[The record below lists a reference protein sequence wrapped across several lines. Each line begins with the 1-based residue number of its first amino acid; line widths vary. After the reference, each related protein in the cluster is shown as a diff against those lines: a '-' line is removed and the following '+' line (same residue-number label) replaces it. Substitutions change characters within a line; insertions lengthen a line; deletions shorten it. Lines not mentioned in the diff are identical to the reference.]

1 MTNNGSER
9 RNHVRHPKVLGF
21 YCYVEGRRF
30 DSESLD
36 VSAGGAFL
44 STVDKF
50 DVGNTVILVPRA
62 ESDRGLTGLLVGAVM
77 RLQHEPAQGLGIQW
91 KRCVSRTGYQTIYQ
105 YLTGYLALPESSL
118 VGPSPEVLESD
129 LVTYDFGKN
138 LMYVP
143 DEPALRGAP
152 GAAVTAEPLPPDNL
166 SGKDLDRGDEPGI
179 VTQMLGTQGG
189 RLPVD
194 IPVRFYLGDVI
205 SDGMLKAVG
214 LATLFLATEAED
226 STDEGTCVISFPVP
240 LASGRVELKLFCT
253 VVGYEEGRT
262 LGYKGYDL
270 AIRSVEE
277 EPHKGLYESYL
288 KYLFDRL
295 YALEL

>member
-9 RNHVRHPKVLGF
+9 RNHVRFPKVLGF

-44 STVDKF
+44 STEDEF
-50 DVGNTVILVPRA
+50 DVGNSVILVPKA
-62 ESDRGLTGLLVGAVM
+62 EANRGLTGLLVGAVV
-77 RLQHEPAQGLGIQW
+77 RLQRGPSPGLGIQW
-91 KRCVSRTGYQTIYQ
+91 RRCVSRTGYQTLYY
-105 YLTGYLALPESSL
+105 YLTDYLAMEQGGLL
-118 VGPSPEVLESD
+118 GPSPEVMESD
-129 LVTYDFGKN
+129 LVTYDFSTN
-138 LMYVP
+138 QMYVP
-143 DEPALRGAP
+143 EGPGLRGAR
-152 GAAVTAEPLPPDNL
+152 GAAVTEEPLPEESL
-166 SGKDLDRGDEPGI
+166 SPNELARGSEPGI

-194 IPVRFYLGDVI
+194 IPARFYLGDVI

-214 LATLFLATEAED
+214 LATLFLATDAED
-226 STDEGTCVISFPVP
+226 VTDEGTCVVSFPVP
-240 LASGRVELKLFCT
+240 LASGPVELKLFCT
-253 VVGYEEGRT
+253 VVGYEEGKS

-270 AIRSVEE
+270 AIRSIEE